1 MVKAKS
7 ERKRENKLVD
17 FFFFSVVVILFYFI
31 WFWFGLFLFNQTA
44 QTTKRDSQ
52 IAHICTP
59 KNKCVNFF
67 FFFSVPCLGVCVC
80 VKSGKCAVSHYT
92 KKIFACVAKFNY
104 HGCKNIYFNNQ
115 SNGCKD
121 ILSLAMLI

>member
-17 FFFFSVVVILFYFI
+17 FFFSVVVILFYFI
-31 WFWFGLFLFNQTA
+31 LFDSGLVLFLFNQTA

-67 FFFSVPCLGVCVC
+67 FFFGSLSRCVCVC
-80 VKSGKCAVSHYT
+80 ECGKCAVSYYT

-115 SNGCKD
+115 CNVMD
-121 ILSLAMLI
+121 VRLYYL